1 MTRSSIE
8 AATKIFI
15 VALIFTFCYTVYR
28 VLLQVGFVH

>member
-15 VALIFTFCYTVYR
+15 VALILTFCYTVFK
-28 VLLQVGFVH
+28 VLQMVGLP